1 MVYFGRIANN
11 MVLKSDA
18 ATKAEILL
26 LIIAIIKLAEFI
38 YIIYTGYARRLRKPY
53 NNSYG
58 GARNYEM
65 AWANQG
71 STIPRYNFDLSL
83 AQDIQRD
90 FIH

>member
-1 MVYFGRIANN
+1 

-18 ATKAEILL
+18 ATEAEILL
-26 LIIAIIKLAEFI
+26 LIIATIKLAEFI
-38 YIIYTGYARRLRKPY
+38 YIIYTGYVRRLRKPY

-71 STIPRYNFDLSL
+71 PTIPRYNSDLSL
-83 AQDIQRD
+83 V
-90 FIH
+90 